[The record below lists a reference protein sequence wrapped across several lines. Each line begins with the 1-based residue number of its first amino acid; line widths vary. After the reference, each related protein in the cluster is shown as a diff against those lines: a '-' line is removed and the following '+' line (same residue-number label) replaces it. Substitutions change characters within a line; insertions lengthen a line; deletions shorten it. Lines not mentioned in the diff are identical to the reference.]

1 MAIKSNGQKSVMHDI
16 ISKDNTRMVIAVSG
30 AVFVVIFCL
39 FASRALLSQSFYQN
53 KVISEKKD
61 TLKIVEANKDAVSD
75 LEKSY
80 ISFATEPVN
89 VIGGNPTG
97 TGSKDGD
104 NAKIVLD
111 SLPDVLDY
119 PALSS
124 SIEKILL
131 DGGYTIQS
139 IGSDDQVVAISTTG
153 EEASESSVSVPTEI
167 AYPFK
172 VATTPESALSL
183 MQTLE
188 SSIRPFSVTD
198 LKIEGASNNLEISI
212 GMKTY
217 YQSSSG
223 LQVGTKVVK

>member
-1 MAIKSNGQKSVMHDI
+1 MHDI

-39 FASRALLSQSFYQN
+39 LASRALLSQSFYQN

-61 TLKIVEANKDAVSD
+61 TLKIVEANMDAVSD

-97 TGSKDGD
+97 TGPKDGD

-139 IGSDDQVVAISTTG
+139 IGSDDQVASTDAPSEG
-153 EEASESSVSVPTEI
+153 ENVISVPTEI
-167 AYPFK
+167 EYPFK
-172 VATTPESALSL
+172 VSTTPESALSFL
-183 MQTLE
+183 QTLE
-188 SSIRPFSVTD
+188 ASIRPFSITD
-198 LKIEGASNNLEISI
+198 LKIEGSSNNLEISI

-217 YQSSSG
+217 YQPSSG